1 MGEKIDIDFDKIDFD
16 DGVPIE
22 EKDKIIK
29 AYENQQKK
37 NETVKEETETDQQNM
52 EETERAEKKI

>member
-1 MGEKIDIDFDKIDFD
+1 VKGKKKKGKKRQMGEKIDIDFDKIDFD

-29 AYENQQKK
+29 AYENQ
-37 NETVKEETETDQQNM
+37 
-52 EETERAEKKI
+52 

>member
-29 AYENQQKK
+29 AYENQ
-37 NETVKEETETDQQNM
+37 
-52 EETERAEKKI
+52 